1 MMSFVVPSSTK
12 LVKQHSKLEYEE
24 MKRRLIET
32 EQKLDKLKK
41 LDEDLESVVSANS
54 DRMSS
59 VSEHISGTYSC
70 HDSPRV
76 DSESGQSAISTVPDS
91 YTRFVSHK
99 VCSSTPSK
107 HKRAVITKDADSC
120 DSDSPANLTRA
131 NIPANK
137 YERKLLSQ
145 NQRLL
150 AEVERLVDELH
161 TVKLQ
166 VASSEKYEAVI
177 RRVPDLED
185 RIEGLQ
191 AESQAQ
197 DKALREAEKHIEE
210 GARRNADLHMKLE
223 KYEGDLADLHME
235 LEAAKSTKKQIE
247 CQRDEALQSLMEAQD
262 SLGDYQR
269 RMKDKIKKMEAAEDE
284 LRDSLAS
291 VTQERDDLMEQLSD
305 MQTSLASQEA
315 QINRLLT
322 DLENE
327 DMRKRE
333 VEQEKITL
341 QDQLHLL
348 MAQLIKYESD
358 AKGLKAVKKE
368 KQLLEAELTEHRSM
382 AQELSQLLTLAQ
394 HCHSKNVLE
403 DSGNYSIH
411 NAKNDGVVW
420 SAGGDAAAM
429 AELNTNNNGS
439 MELNT
444 NNNGLGCEGG
454 TTMMGE
460 LRNLFTNMD
469 GEIQRLRYDLKQRDA
484 DDRTYQ
490 NLHDELRVLMDKVES
505 GVRANQ
511 ELECLVSSLEED
523 KRNLLIK
530 LDECHQTIAE
540 RERQIQCMD
549 TRLNERNHQ
558 VICLQED
565 NNDKAQTICQLSKQ
579 LDCNEQRLQ
588 MSESGQDQCAEHVTS
603 LEARIKELED
613 ILCQKEQTVQDLS
626 EQIVKI
632 NKEFRCMQQK
642 YDKKVDCLNQQIY
655 EYQKQIEQL
664 TSDNDSLN
672 HKLTI
677 CSKSFEDCKRM
688 LHAQEDRSQCF
699 ENTVDELRTTLDE
712 KEKLHCKL
720 LESYQQKI
728 CKSNDQIK
736 GLDINLA
743 MCRNEVKIHM
753 DNMEKVKN
761 HFECEIMKK
770 DSCIKHLKEELRKCS
785 EDLKCRV
792 QENCSLEQTNAELHN
807 KLSNT
812 YAQLKAC
819 EQNACCLSDKLK
831 NMENIMLKDKACY
844 MKETEELE
852 RRLSQALNNLQCS
865 HEEINKLKAA
875 VSEKS
880 GMIDCL
886 QGEKNSLCR
895 DLTKCKEV
903 ACTLQDKL
911 NKMER
916 DNQELCRQ
924 LQQKMDCI
932 RDLEV
937 AICAKEQEVK
947 CCQRCVEELQE
958 KIKRLNSVSISS
970 NCSVQNLQEKLK
982 CCREELLYL
991 TKKYNETEDALKRC
1005 QLDIR
1010 DKCEEIR
1017 LLNCTIEEISCRL
1030 HERVARVDELEK
1042 AIENLNK
1049 DIEKRMK
1056 RVDEQLKKYECELCD
1071 KAKQI
1076 ADIDDCLSRCQ
1087 HSLNEKCNE
1096 ACLLEQKNTR
1106 LCSDLNACNAKLKE
1120 SEDARECLGKALSEQ
1135 RGETA
1140 ELSQELRVTRDQLQQ
1155 KHQELMDCQ
1164 QTLCSTN
1171 REWEKCRR
1179 DCDDLRNTLTQ
1190 RECELQHLNEE
1201 KNCLV
1206 SKVAHLTCRLENET
1220 CQLQNQLAETKCRLE
1235 KENESLRIYQAEVE
1249 ENNACLLQKLGACQR
1264 QLSQMEKCC
1273 YQKLDC
1279 MNREIEDLNSKL
1291 ADREDQIAQCKECLQ
1306 LRNSEIMRLKLKLCN
1321 ADSCC
1326 PSNRTCNN
1334 NYPDLTDS
1342 SAGSFEQDNVESPTV
1357 LSVARLPE
1365 WTLSHLHV
1373 DTGQA
1378 LDKPDAIEEKH
1389 NRQGDTED
1397 SQLTLSTVCTSL
1409 EDSLHAPHE
1418 SSTAAASSTV
1428 DHFSP
1433 HSSIGVCEVREQLHS
1448 NELIQKEMKKGLHSL
1463 VNSRQD
1469 PAQTSSALL

>member
-1 MMSFVVPSSTK
+1 MMSFVVPSSMK
-12 LVKQHSKLEYEE
+12 MPKQQSKLEYEE
-24 MKRRLIET
+24 MKRRLLET
-32 EQKLDKLKK
+32 EQKLEKLNK
-41 LDEDLESVVSANS
+41 LDEDLQSVVSANS
-54 DRMSS
+54 DRTSL

-70 HDSPRV
+70 HKSPQA
-76 DSESGQSAISTVPDS
+76 DTQSLASVISTVPDS
-91 YTRFVSHK
+91 YTRFVSHQIP
-99 VCSSTPSK
+99 SSTPSK
-107 HKRAVITKDADSC
+107 HKRPPVSATATDSY
-120 DSDSPANLTRA
+120 DSDSSTNSARIT
-131 NIPANK
+131 IPANK

-166 VASSEKYEAVI
+166 VASFKKYEADV
-177 RRVPDLED
+177 RRLPDLED

-191 AESQAQ
+191 AENQAQ
-197 DKALREAEKHIEE
+197 DKALREAEEHIEE
-210 GARRNADLHMKLE
+210 GARRNAELQKKLE
-223 KYEGDLADLHME
+223 KYEGDIADLQME
-235 LEAAKSTKKQIE
+235 LDAAKSAKKEIE
-247 CQRDEALQSLMEAQD
+247 HQRDETLQNLMEAQD

-269 RMKDKIKKMEAAEDE
+269 RMKDKMKKMEATEDE
-284 LRDSLAS
+284 LRDSLTAI
-291 VTQERDDLMEQLSD
+291 TQERGDLMEQLSD

-315 QINRLLT
+315 QINRLLN
-322 DLENE
+322 DLEME
-327 DMRKRE
+327 DMKKQE
-333 VEQEKITL
+333 IEQEKTTL
-341 QDQLHLL
+341 QDQLELL

-358 AKGLKAVKKE
+358 TKGLKAVQKE
-368 KQLLEAELTEHRSM
+368 KQLLEAELTEHRTV
-382 AQELSQLLTLAQ
+382 AQEIAQLLMLAQ

-411 NAKNDGVVW
+411 NLKGDGGGW
-420 SAGGDAAAM
+420 SAGGDAAGVAD
-429 AELNTNNNGS
+429 LNTNNNGS

-565 NNDKAQTICQLSKQ
+565 NNDKAQTICQLGKQ

-588 MSESGQDQCAEHVTS
+588 MSESGQNQCAEHVAA

-613 ILCQKEQTVQDLS
+613 LLCQKEQTVQELS

-642 YDKKVDCLNQQIY
+642 YEKKVDCLNQQIY

-664 TSDNDSLN
+664 TSDNDALN
-672 HKLTI
+672 HKLTV
-677 CSKSFEDCKRM
+677 CVKAAEDCKRM
-688 LHAQEDRSQCF
+688 LHSQEDLNQNL
-699 ENTVDELRTTLDE
+699 ENQVDELKTTLDE

-728 CKSNDQIK
+728 CKSNEQIK
-736 GLDINLA
+736 ALENALI
-743 MCRNEVKIHM
+743 MCRNEVKMHL
-753 DNMEKVKN
+753 DTMEKIKN
-761 HFECEIMKK
+761 HFECEIMKR

-807 KLSNT
+807 KLSNA

-852 RRLSQALNNLQCS
+852 RRL
-865 HEEINKLKAA
+865 
-875 VSEKS
+875 EKS

-958 KIKRLNSVSISS
+958 KIKRLN
-970 NCSVQNLQEKLK
+970 
-982 CCREELLYL
+982 
-991 TKKYNETEDALKRC
+991 A
-1005 QLDIR
+1005 
-1010 DKCEEIR
+1010 
-1017 LLNCTIEEISCRL
+1017 
-1030 HERVARVDELEK
+1030 
-1042 AIENLNK
+1042 
-1049 DIEKRMK
+1049 
-1056 RVDEQLKKYECELCD
+1056 
-1071 KAKQI
+1071 
-1076 ADIDDCLSRCQ
+1076 
-1087 HSLNEKCNE
+1087 
-1096 ACLLEQKNTR
+1096 
-1106 LCSDLNACNAKLKE
+1106 
-1120 SEDARECLGKALSEQ
+1120 
-1135 RGETA
+1135 
-1140 ELSQELRVTRDQLQQ
+1140 
-1155 KHQELMDCQ
+1155 
-1164 QTLCSTN
+1164 
-1171 REWEKCRR
+1171 
-1179 DCDDLRNTLTQ
+1179 
-1190 RECELQHLNEE
+1190 
-1201 KNCLV
+1201 
-1206 SKVAHLTCRLENET
+1206 
-1220 CQLQNQLAETKCRLE
+1220 
-1235 KENESLRIYQAEVE
+1235 
-1249 ENNACLLQKLGACQR
+1249 
-1264 QLSQMEKCC
+1264 
-1273 YQKLDC
+1273 
-1279 MNREIEDLNSKL
+1279 
-1291 ADREDQIAQCKECLQ
+1291 
-1306 LRNSEIMRLKLKLCN
+1306 
-1321 ADSCC
+1321 
-1326 PSNRTCNN
+1326 
-1334 NYPDLTDS
+1334 
-1342 SAGSFEQDNVESPTV
+1342 
-1357 LSVARLPE
+1357 
-1365 WTLSHLHV
+1365 
-1373 DTGQA
+1373 
-1378 LDKPDAIEEKH
+1378 
-1389 NRQGDTED
+1389 
-1397 SQLTLSTVCTSL
+1397 
-1409 EDSLHAPHE
+1409 
-1418 SSTAAASSTV
+1418 
-1428 DHFSP
+1428 
-1433 HSSIGVCEVREQLHS
+1433 
-1448 NELIQKEMKKGLHSL
+1448 
-1463 VNSRQD
+1463 
-1469 PAQTSSALL
+1469 